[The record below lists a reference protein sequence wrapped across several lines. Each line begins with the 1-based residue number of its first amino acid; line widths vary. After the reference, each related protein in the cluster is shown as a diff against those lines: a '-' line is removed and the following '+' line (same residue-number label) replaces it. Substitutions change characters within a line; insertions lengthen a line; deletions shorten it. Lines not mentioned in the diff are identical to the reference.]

1 MSQRKSIHK
10 IFKLY
15 TSYILALIVGV
26 ICTFIRVEDTMRTM
40 VINII
45 GFTIAIISLLS
56 LFKYGEIIGKTLEE
70 VVDKC
75 G

>member
-1 MSQRKSIHK
+1 
-10 IFKLY
+10 
-15 TSYILALIVGV
+15 
-26 ICTFIRVEDTMRTM
+26 M